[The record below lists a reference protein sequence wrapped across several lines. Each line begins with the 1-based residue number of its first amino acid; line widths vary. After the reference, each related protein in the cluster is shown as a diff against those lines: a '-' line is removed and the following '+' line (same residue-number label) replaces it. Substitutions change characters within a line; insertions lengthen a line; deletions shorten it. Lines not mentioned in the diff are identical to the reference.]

1 MKCTRHPDVD
11 TELSCTRCETP
22 ICPKCLVVGAVGMLC
37 KSCAG
42 GGNVLFQ
49 VDPLRMALAG
59 LMGLAAGT
67 VVGFIVQNASFFLFF
82 IATAIGGAVGQAI
95 LWATKGRRGKK
106 VEALTGVSVV
116 AGALLS
122 TVITGVWRAYWHFPA
137 SAIWFVI
144 GLVLCTGAAVARVK
158 YW

>member
-1 MKCTRHPDVD
+1 MKCARHQNVD

-42 GGNVLFQ
+42 GGNVLFE
-49 VDPLRMALAG
+49 VHPARFALAALLG
-59 LMGLAAGT
+59 IAAGIIAG
-67 VVGFIVQNASFFLFF
+67 VAIQNIGFFLFF
-82 IATAIGGAVGQAI
+82 ISPAIGGAVGRAI

-106 VEALTGVSVV
+106 VEALAGVSVV
-116 AGALLS
+116 VGALLS
-122 TVITGVWRAYWHFPA
+122 TVITGAWIRYWYNPV